1 MTRPALVSRSKTM
14 TLATTASGAGR
25 SPLRHLPILA
35 AALAAAAV
43 VLLALGPIGWRAG
56 WWHFRFAFQ
65 TLMPWAGYCGIAAL
79 TVSALALVLGRAR
92 IEWRGV
98 AIAVMAFAVGVL
110 IAYVPWH
117 YDRMRQ
123 AVPPIH
129 DITTDPDNP
138 PAFTAVVAV
147 RTADGSN
154 PVAYE
159 GAKIAEQQRQ
169 AYPDIAPLTLSLT
182 RDAAFNRA
190 LDAAQRMGWT
200 IVAADDAAGRI
211 EASDRSRWFGF
222 TDDIVIRITA
232 SGLGSRVDVR
242 SSSRLGRSDFGVNA
256 ARVRAYL
263 ARLHESAGG

>member
-1 MTRPALVSRSKTM
+1 M

-25 SPLRHLPILA
+25 SPLRHLPVLA
-35 AALAAAAV
+35 AVFAAAAV

-65 TLMPWAGYCGIAAL
+65 TLMPWAAYCGIAAL
-79 TVSALALVLGRAR
+79 TVSALALLLGRSR
-92 IEWRGV
+92 IEWRGGAV
-98 AIAVMAFAVGVL
+98 AIVAFVVGLL
-110 IAYVPWH
+110 IACVPWH
-117 YDRMRQ
+117 YDRLRQ
-123 AVPPIH
+123 TVPPIH

-138 PAFTAVVAV
+138 PAFSAVSAA
-147 RTADGSN
+147 RTAAGGN

-169 AYPDIAPLTLSLT
+169 AYPDIMPLSLALP

-200 IVAADDAAGRI
+200 IVAADDTASRI

-222 TDDIVIRITA
+222 TDDIVIRITPGG
-232 SGLGSRVDVR
+232 SGSRVDVR

-263 ARLHESAGG
+263 AELRTAVERQG

>member
-1 MTRPALVSRSKTM
+1 M
-14 TLATTASGAGR
+14 TLATTTSGVGR

-35 AALAAAAV
+35 GGLAVAAV

-65 TLMPWAGYCGIAAL
+65 TLMPWAGYCAIAAL
-79 TVSALALVLGRAR
+79 AVSALALLFARSR

-98 AIAVMAFAVGVL
+98 ALAVAAFAAGLL

-117 YDRMRQ
+117 YDQLRQ
-123 AVPPIH
+123 TVPPIH

-138 PAFTAVVAV
+138 PAYAAVVAA
-147 RTADGSN
+147 RTGDGGN
-154 PVAYE
+154 PVTYE

-169 AYPDIAPLTLSLT
+169 AYPDIAPLNLMLP
-182 RDAAFNRA
+182 RDAAFNQA

-222 TDDIVIRITA
+222 TDDIVIRITPEG
-232 SGLGSRVDVR
+232 SGSRVDVR

-256 ARVRAYL
+256 ARIRAYL
-263 ARLHESAGG
+263 AALRTSTKTQG

>member
-1 MTRPALVSRSKTM
+1 M
-14 TLATTASGAGR
+14 TLASTASGAGR
-25 SPLRHLPILA
+25 STLRHLPVLA
-35 AALAAAAV
+35 GGFAAAAV

-56 WWHFRFAFQ
+56 WWHFRVAFQ
-65 TLMPWAGYCGIAAL
+65 TLMPWAAYCGIAAL
-79 TVSALALVLGRAR
+79 AVSALALLLGRSR

-98 AIAVMAFAVGVL
+98 AVAVVAFAVGLL

-117 YDRMRQ
+117 YDRMRT

-138 PAFTAVVAV
+138 PAFATVIVAA
-147 RTADGSN
+147 RAADGGN
-154 PVAYE
+154 PATYE

-169 AYPDIAPLTLSLT
+169 AYPDIAPVSLALPPA
-182 RDAAFNRA
+182 AAFNRA

-200 IVAADDAAGRI
+200 IVAADDTAGRI

-222 TDDIVIRITA
+222 TDDIVIRVTA
-232 SGLGSRVDVR
+232 SGSGSRVDVR

-263 ARLHESAGG
+263 AALRTAVEKQG

>member
-1 MTRPALVSRSKTM
+1 MTF
-14 TLATTASGAGR
+14 ATTASGVGR
-25 SPLRHLPILA
+25 SPLRHLPLLA
-35 AALAAAAV
+35 AALAAVAA

-56 WWHFRFAFQ
+56 WWHFRVAFL

-79 TVSALALVLGRAR
+79 AVAALALLVAPSR

-98 AIAVMAFAVGVL
+98 VLAIVAFAAGLL

-117 YDRMRQ
+117 YDRLRTS
-123 AVPPIH
+123 VPPIH

-138 PAFTAVVAV
+138 PAFAAVVAA
-147 RTADGSN
+147 RTAGGGN
-154 PVAYE
+154 PAAYE

-169 AYPDIAPLTLSLT
+169 AYPDIAPLSLALSPH
-182 RDAAFNRA
+182 AAFNRA
-190 LDAAQRMGWT
+190 LDSAQRMGWT

-222 TDDIVIRITA
+222 TDDIVIRITPA
-232 SGLGSRVDVR
+232 GSGSRVDVR

-256 ARVRAYL
+256 ARVRNYL
-263 ARLHESAGG
+263 GALRAAAEAQG

>member
-1 MTRPALVSRSKTM
+1 M

-25 SPLRHLPILA
+25 SPLRHVPVLA
-35 AALAAAAV
+35 GALAAVAV
-43 VLLALGPIGWRAG
+43 VVLALGPIGWRAG

-79 TVSALALVLGRAR
+79 AVAALALLLGRSR

-98 AIAVMAFAVGVL
+98 AVAVVAFAVGLL

-117 YDRMRQ
+117 YDRIRQ
-123 AVPPIH
+123 TVPPIH

-138 PAFTAVVAV
+138 PAFTAVIVAA
-147 RTADGSN
+147 RAADGGN
-154 PVAYE
+154 PATYE
-159 GAKIAEQQRQ
+159 AAKIAEQQRQ
-169 AYPDIAPLTLSLT
+169 AYPDIAPLDLALPP
-182 RDAAFNRA
+182 DAAFNRA

-200 IVAADDAAGRI
+200 IIAADDRAGRI

-222 TDDIVIRITA
+222 TDDIVIRITP
-232 SGLGSRVDVR
+232 SSSGSRVDVR

-256 ARVRAYL
+256 ARIRAYL
-263 ARLHESAGG
+263 GTLRAAVETQG